1 MFICLNESFEL
12 LLEAVV
18 LVVEVG
24 HVLVKSINLSLQLY
38 LILVH
43 LLRVMLESV
52 DLIPDTLF
60 VLFKL
65 SDMHSQL
72 IALKLSVLALN
83 IFILIGLEK
92 LPLSVF
98 ALLNLQLEV
107 AKLLIQLVQVVF
119 HFLNYLVTFANLLDF
134 LRKLFIFVVGHLLLS
149 VNSLIV
155 VGLFVCQNL
164 NPGMLRV
171 ELFVMVQLLFSQSQ
185 KLIIVVMTDSFLL
198 AHQSFLILNFFP
210 LVEIFGI
217 LDVADL
223 PLV

>member
-1 MFICLNESFEL
+1 
-12 LLEAVV
+12 
-18 LVVEVG
+18 
-24 HVLVKSINLSLQLY
+24 
-38 LILVH
+38 
-43 LLRVMLESV
+43 MLESV

-83 IFILIGLEK
+83 IFILIGLKK
-92 LPLSVF
+92 LTLSVF

-134 LRKLFIFVVGHLLLS
+134 LRKLFILVVGHLLLS

-155 VGLFVCQNL
+155 IGLFVCQNL
-164 NPGMLRV
+164 NPGMLRI

-210 LVEIFGI
+210 LVEVFGI
-217 LDVADL
+217 LNVADL